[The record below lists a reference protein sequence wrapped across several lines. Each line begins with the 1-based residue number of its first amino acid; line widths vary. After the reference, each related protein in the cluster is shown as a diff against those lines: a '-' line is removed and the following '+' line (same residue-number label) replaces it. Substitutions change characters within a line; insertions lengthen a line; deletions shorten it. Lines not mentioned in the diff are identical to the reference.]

1 MFLVNGHTRR
11 TSVPLVFS
19 RARVSCMCTFIP
31 VIYLFVF
38 RIVYAQSEARH
49 SLVCGCQDSGAIGR
63 LLGVQ
68 GAPVKEFNDVGTTL
82 GQAPVDQTWATAK
95 SSAASLWDSG
105 RLAEPKDCSRYGSA
119 FFLFFHIWVVQVPV
133 CDCTVMFFSTV
144 ILSRV
149 IWSTLPGGTGHW
161 VYSSL
166 M

>member
-1 MFLVNGHTRR
+1 MVFIKMFLVNGHTRR
-11 TSVPLVFS
+11 TSVLLIFN

-31 VIYLFVF
+31 VVYLFVF

-63 LLGVQ
+63 LLGVR

-119 FFLFFHIWVVQVPV
+119 FFLSFLS
-133 CDCTVMFFSTV
+133 FFSY
-144 ILSRV
+144 LSCQ
-149 IWSTLPGGTGHW
+149 SA
-161 VYSSL
+161 SL
-166 M
+166 WLHCNVF